1 MGNRFLGSS
10 LAGSTFAAVAV
21 LAFSSVLLAQSA
33 QQSGVAKAQTQT
45 AASTPDLSGVWSA
58 RTYRSV
64 NPTEPPPFQPWAAE
78 QFKTIRMGTLDEK
91 DKGRDDM
98 DPILL
103 HCAPAG
109 LTRIMVFPRPF
120 EIIQIPGRVLMIFE
134 WDHWVRQ
141 IWMDGREHPEDPDPS
156 WMGHSIGS
164 WDGDTLVVDT
174 VGLMGDN
181 KTWLD
186 SMGHMHTDAMHVVE
200 RIRRVAQDSLEVEYT
215 FDDPKAYTKLWKGK
229 LGFQL
234 RPGWEITEMV
244 NCENRTLYGEAFL
257 EGE

>member
-1 MGNRFLGSS
+1 MRNRFISLI
-10 LAGSTFAAVAV
+10 LAGVAV
-21 LAFSSVLLAQSA
+21 LALSPVILVQTA
-33 QQSGVAKAQTQT
+33 QQPGVAKAQTQN
-45 AASTPDLSGVWSA
+45 AASTPDLSGVWTV

-64 NPTEPPPFQPWAAE
+64 NPSEPPPFQPWAAE
-78 QFKTIRMGTLDEK
+78 QFKTVRVGTLDEK

-120 EIIQIPGRVLMIFE
+120 EIIQIPGRVLMFFE
-134 WDHWVRQ
+134 WDHWMRQ
-141 IWMDGREHPEDPDPS
+141 IWMDGREHPEDPDPT
-156 WMGHSIGS
+156 WMGHSIGR
-164 WDGDTLVVDT
+164 WDGNTLVVDT

-200 RIRRVAQDSLEVEYT
+200 RIRRVAQDSLEIEFT
-215 FDDPKAYTKLWKGK
+215 FDYPKAYTKPWKGK
-229 LGFQL
+229 LDFQL
-234 RPGWEITEMV
+234 RPGWEIIEMV
-244 NCENRTLYGEAFL
+244 NCENRALYGEAFL